1 MEAGVPGRQRKIK
14 EPIAWDYCVFT
25 LIYYQVK
32 FYWCN
37 STWILTVAFLLLCME
52 EEERSMLLVFIF
64 KGYFYTLWF
73 SKRPNRRFCFSC
85 VLHPVITRGTRG
97 GLGACSV
104 EVGAWEEQWDASA
117 AEGPG
122 GTDSQSAVSMA
133 VLWKQVL
140 LLTAAQ
146 GGISML
152 HTALVPRKQQ
162 THKQNPTKPVDASL
176 EHGFSFRLHT
186 LPAALGEEWTR
197 KHKSAKIRAC
207 YTQLVPPTSI
217 WAPQNSSGGS
227 YKFDQL

>member
-1 MEAGVPGRQRKIK
+1 
-14 EPIAWDYCVFT
+14 
-25 LIYYQVK
+25 
-32 FYWCN
+32 
-37 STWILTVAFLLLCME
+37 
-52 EEERSMLLVFIF
+52 MLLVFIF

-73 SKRPNRRFCFSC
+73 SKRLNRRFCFFC
-85 VLHPVITRGTRG
+85 VPHSLITRDTQG

-104 EVGAWEEQWDASA
+104 EVGAGEEQWDASA
-117 AEGPG
+117 AEGPE

-162 THKQNPTKPVDASL
+162 THKQNPTKPVDDSL
-176 EHGFSFRLHT
+176 EHGFSFSLYT
-186 LPAALGEEWTR
+186 LPAALGEERTS

-207 YTQLVPPTSI
+207 YTLVPPTSI
-217 WAPQNSSGGS
+217 WAPQNSFGGS
-227 YKFDQL
+227 HKFGQL